1 MMMMIWIKYNDGNVD
16 CTFPRET
23 SDPIARFLSWA
34 LHIFAFDLAYEPEG
48 WPWKPVS
55 KKLPWN
61 KNAITRNLIH
71 LYGCIHSAQI
81 KSVVVGFHEL
91 LVTVP
96 ASPGDLMAQVSD
108 DVNRIQTFFKTISSH
123 TDNTLFC
130 FPQACVYF
138 SLPACLAWLLKPPH
152 GPSSS
157 PSASLSRSQS
167 TLARG

>member
-1 MMMMIWIKYNDGNVD
+1 MWDIRW
-16 CTFPRET
+16 
-23 SDPIARFLSWA
+23 SPIVRFLSWA

-108 DVNRIQTFFKTISSH
+108 DVNHLDVNRIQRLFSKPFRPIQTIPCFVSHRLASTFP
-123 TDNTLFC
+123 C
-130 FPQACVYF
+130 
-138 SLPACLAWLLKPPH
+138 LPALPGYWNPH
-152 GPSSS
+152 MARHLRPQPHFLDPS
-157 PSASLSRSQS
+157 QH
-167 TLARG
+167 